1 MEAVRAVVGP
11 MDPEIGRVLRPTS
24 LRAQFGSS
32 RILNAVHCTDLEG
45 DGPLEVGYFFDL
57 LVK

>member
-1 MEAVRAVVGP
+1 MVGP